1 FGIHDLTGGNVFML
15 NLLKENHEELQL
27 HSGEEFL
34 AETINR
40 TKEMLTENTI
50 DLSIEEIRRENDSVY
65 VQVLLK
71 NKAGHK
77 FPTGFPS
84 RRAYLEC
91 LVTNDSDTLFHS
103 GKNGSSALVNSDDER
118 FEPHYEIINNE
129 NQVQIYEFV
138 MGDTEGEVT
147 TVLEKAYIPLKDN
160 RIVPKGFSSSHLNY
174 DTVKVV
180 GQAVKDVDYFS
191 GLGVES
197 IVYAFPIPKTGN
209 AAKVKVLLH
218 YETAPES
225 WLHELFEDAEKDE
238 DIQRFKNMYYN
249 TDRTPILITS
259 DSLRLTASSTPE
271 IQKEKYRI
279 YPNPTSGKIYIDG
292 VAEDCTYSVFNT
304 GGLQVKKG
312 FINRGESYIA
322 LNLPSGNY
330 LLVLHLPDG
339 EQISHSFILKN

>member
-1 FGIHDLTGGNVFML
+1 ML

-40 TKEMLTENTI
+40 TKKLLTESTV
-50 DLSIEEIRRENDSVY
+50 DLSISEYYHQNDSVF

-91 LVTNDSDTLFHS
+91 LVFNNSDTLFHS
-103 GKNGSSALVNSDDER
+103 GKQGTASLISGDDDKY

-138 MGDTEGEVT
+138 MGDTNEEVT

-160 RIVPKGFSSSHLNY
+160 RIVPEGFASSHINY

-180 GQAVKDVDYFS
+180 GKAANDPDYFT

-209 AAKVKVLLH
+209 SAQFKVLLH
-218 YETAPES
+218 YETVPES
-225 WLHELFEDAEKDE
+225 WLHELFEHAETDE

-249 TDRTPILITS
+249 TDRLPILIAS
-259 DSLRLTASSTPE
+259 DSMQLTVTSTPE

-279 YPNPTSGKIYIDG
+279 YPNPASGKIYIDG
-292 VAEDCTYSVFNT
+292 IAKNCTYSVFNT
-304 GGLQVKKG
+304 GGMLVKKG
-312 FINRGESYIA
+312 FITSKETAIDFA
-322 LNLPSGNY
+322 LPSGKY
-330 LLVLHLPDG
+330 VLVLHLSDG
-339 EQISHSFILKN
+339 EQKSHSFILKN